1 MPTAASDDGVVLGL
15 KFDISRVKQTLDQV
29 KNMVQGMAEDAR
41 LNAIEISWETD
52 AAYAEYFI
60 LRDGVPI
67 ARSAGSGITD
77 RLCTG
82 KHVYTVRGVTPEGYY
97 GDSAP
102 VHAFLAI
109 ENAVLGSVEDGA
121 PWLKLRLR
129 AGERPAHD
137 GSYSAQVD
145 YVHYYG
151 RTKPEPYTCGMEDA
165 SHDFAFTLRDA
176 AQMDALRGLLGSA
189 VVYKDC
195 WGDVVIGVLGN
206 IQAAHGRAR
215 DIMVNKSHYGGRTR
229 CKRN

>member
-1 MPTAASDDGVVLGL
+1 M
-15 KFDISRVKQTLDQV
+15 
-29 KNMVQGMAEDAR
+29 
-41 LNAIEISWETD
+41 
-52 AAYAEYFI
+52 

-67 ARSAGSGITD
+67 TRSTGSGITD
-77 RLCTG
+77 RLCAG

-97 GDSAP
+97 GDSSP
-102 VHAFLAI
+102 VHAFLAL

-151 RTKPEPYTCGMEDA
+151 RTKPEPYTCGMQDA

-215 DIMVNKSHYGGRTR
+215 DVQFTVVETDHRQEISYE
-229 CKRN
+229 